1 MNNKINKLCER
12 ALQIVY
18 DDYKSSFEKL
28 LIKYN
33 SLCILHQNI
42 RRLMIEIYKSFNK
55 ADVYNGFS
63 VRSSQYFNLR
73 YQQDLVIPLV
83 NSVLKG
89 KNPLR
94 YF

>member
-1 MNNKINKLCER
+1 MNNKINKLRER
-12 ALQIVY
+12 VLQIVY
-18 DDYKSSFEKL
+18 DDYKSSFEQL

-42 RRLMIEIYKSFNK
+42 CRLMIEIYKSFNK
-55 ADVYNGFS
+55 ADVYNDFS
-63 VRSSQYFNLR
+63 VRSSQYFSLR
-73 YQQDLVIPLV
+73 NKQDLVIPLV

-89 KNPLR
+89 KNSLR